1 MPTPVLIA
9 DDHPLFRAAMK
20 QAVAGVVG
28 EAIYESSTLSE
39 TLDTLAANPDVE
51 LLFLDLNMPGTTGL
65 NGLGE
70 LLNRYPDVLT
80 VVVSAQDEPALI
92 RRVMDIGACGFI
104 PKSTPLEDI
113 THAVGKIMQG
123 ENWLPAHVQVS
134 DDTSDTDNVEQTQF
148 ARNLAQLTPHQYT
161 VLKMLAAGLL
171 NKQIAYEL
179 SISESTVKQHVSAV
193 LRKLQ
198 VVNRTQA
205 GVLFNQLVAEH

>member
-1 MPTPVLIA
+1 MSTPVLIA

-20 QAVAGVVG
+20 QAVCGVVG
-28 EAIYESSTLSE
+28 EAILESSTLAE
-39 TLDTLAANPDVE
+39 TLDTLAANPEVE

-70 LLNRYPDVLT
+70 LLNRYPDILT

-104 PKSTPLEDI
+104 PKSTPLDEI
-113 THAVGKIMQG
+113 TSAVEKIMQG
-123 ENWLPAHVQVS
+123 ENWLPEHVQNDALQPES
-134 DDTSDTDNVEQTQF
+134 VEQTRF
-148 ARNLAQLTPHQYT
+148 AHNLSQLTPHQYT

-171 NKQIAYEL
+171 NKQIAFEL

>member
-1 MPTPVLIA
+1 MSTPVLIA

-20 QAVAGVVG
+20 QAVCGVVG
-28 EAIYESSTLSE
+28 EAILESSTLAE
-39 TLDTLAANPDVE
+39 TLDTLAANPEVE

-70 LLNRYPDVLT
+70 LLNRYPDILT

-104 PKSTPLEDI
+104 PKSTPLDEI
-113 THAVGKIMQG
+113 TSAVEKIMQG
-123 ENWLPAHVQVS
+123 ENWLPEHVQN
-134 DDTSDTDNVEQTQF
+134 DTLQPEAVEQTRF
-148 ARNLAQLTPHQYT
+148 AHNLAQLTPHQYT

-171 NKQIAYEL
+171 NKQIAFEL